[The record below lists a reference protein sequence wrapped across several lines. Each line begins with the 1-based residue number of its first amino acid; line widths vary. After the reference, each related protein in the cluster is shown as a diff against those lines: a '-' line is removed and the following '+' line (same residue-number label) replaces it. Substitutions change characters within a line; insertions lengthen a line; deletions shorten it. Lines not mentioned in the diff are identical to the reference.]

1 MMLRRKLV
9 VLFGSLVVLLLATA
23 IGAIWMLQDVL
34 RQLRH
39 LDTQAWQII
48 EDTNR
53 LAASI
58 SVVEIQLYEL
68 ELGRQRHLDQLI
80 DTLETIEELA
90 HTVGESDVA
99 QSSDNAALLGRV
111 REQLP
116 QFTASVAALGT
127 AQDPAFAA
135 THRRRAVT
143 AAVALR
149 QDILQ
154 LSRSVATHGE
164 AEQTALTTRFR
175 WIVMGLTVIFLILI
189 NVSIIALLRITGMI
203 LRPVEKLV
211 EATRELGRERFD
223 YRVELDQ
230 KDEFDELAT
239 AYNSLA
245 GQLQSNEQR
254 KLEMLGQVA
263 LTLNHELN
271 NAAAIIELQLQ
282 LLGRQTGGNANL
294 EKYARQIRQSL
305 HRMTHTVEL
314 LKHVRRIVLTDYISG
329 VKMLDLERSVSP
341 DDETEPPSPANTG
354 IETPRVL

>member
-9 VLFGSLVVLLLATA
+9 VLFGSLVILLLATA

-34 RQLRH
+34 TRLRH
-39 LDTQAWQII
+39 LDTQAWAVI
-48 EDTNR
+48 EDTNK

-68 ELGRQRHLDQLI
+68 ELGRQRHLDKLI
-80 DTLETIEELA
+80 DTLQSIENLVD
-90 HTVGESDVA
+90 TVSTSYVTQIPENTS
-99 QSSDNAALLGRV
+99 LMKRI
-111 REQLP
+111 REGLP
-116 QFTASVAALGT
+116 KFTAGVASLGT
-127 AQDPAFAA
+127 AQDPIFAA
-135 THRRRAVT
+135 THRREAVT

-154 LSRSVATHGE
+154 LSRSVAAHGE

-175 WIVMGLTVIFLILI
+175 WIVMGLTAIFLVLI
-189 NVSIIALLRITGMI
+189 NVSIIALLRMAGMI

-223 YRVELDQ
+223 YRVEIDQ

-282 LLGRQTGGNANL
+282 LLGRQTGGNASL
-294 EKYARQIRQSL
+294 GKYAQQIRDSL
-305 HRMTHTVEL
+305 HRMTRTVEL

-329 VKMLDLERSVSP
+329 VKMLDLERSVSI
-341 DDETEPPSPANTG
+341 DDDPEIAPANTG
-354 IETPRVL
+354 IQTQRVL